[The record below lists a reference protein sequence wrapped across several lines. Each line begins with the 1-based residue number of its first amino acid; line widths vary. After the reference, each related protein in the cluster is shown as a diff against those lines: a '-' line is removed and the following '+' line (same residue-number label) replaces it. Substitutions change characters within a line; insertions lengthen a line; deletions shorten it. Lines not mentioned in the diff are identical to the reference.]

1 MIVNSD
7 ERQWS
12 WMDEGLNTFMQYMAE
27 QEMNKL
33 PF

>member
-1 MIVNSD
+1 MIVKSD
-7 ERQWS
+7 DEWS